1 MRKWMHEWYRE
12 LMLVA
17 MLVELVLLTFIAW
30 KAR

>member
-1 MRKWMHEWYRE
+1 MRKWIDEWYRE